1 MVETTRL
8 DAAHAAMEAAP
19 GDEAARRA
27 FYAELAATELFML
40 LEEET
45 TGESVTPRTLTVEGA
60 EYVLAFDL
68 EERLARFA
76 DGPAPLAALSG
87 RALSGLL
94 AGQGLGLALNLDVA
108 PSAILLPTDAVAW
121 MAEMLAP
128 EPDQKEARIK
138 AFHTPEGVTESL
150 LSALDARLAKAVG
163 LADCAWL
170 VGAEHEDG
178 GTGHLLA
185 IIGAVPEAA
194 PALAR
199 AVSDLWRLS
208 RPEADAFDV
217 VFLDADD
224 PAGARLERVGL
235 RLDLPRPEPLAQVPG
250 ASPGMN
256 PDAPPRLR

>member
-1 MVETTRL
+1 MAETTRL
-8 DAAHAAMEAAP
+8 DAAHEAMEAAP

-27 FYAELAATELFML
+27 FYAELAATELFLL
-40 LEEET
+40 LEEEAT
-45 TGESVTPRTLTVEGA
+45 ADSVSPRTLPVEGA

-76 DGPAPLAALSG
+76 GGPAPLAALSG
-87 RALSGLL
+87 RALAGML

-128 EPDQKEARIK
+128 EPDQQEARIR
-138 AFHTPEGVTESL
+138 AFHAPDGVAESL
-150 LSALDARLAKAVG
+150 LSALDARLAGAAG
-163 LADCAWL
+163 LAECVWL
-170 VGAEHEDG
+170 ARAEHEDG
-178 GTGHLLA
+178 GAGHLLA
-185 IIGAVPEAA
+185 VIGAVPEAA

-224 PAGARLERVGL
+224 PAVARLARVGL
-235 RLDLPRPEPLAQVPG
+235 RFDLPRPEPLAQVPG
-250 ASPGMN
+250 AAPGMD